1 MSVDTVPVSSAW
13 LAVSGPRAAWSE
25 EPLSAD
31 EVASAGADRAVFS
44 ASGPEDAA
52 AVRRLGALTAGMEG
66 RPRRAEEARAA
77 RPPPDTSLLRFS
89 RFPSADVAATSAA
102 PASSELRSDEK
113 KTSTGR
119 PPRPEAA
126 LPPATPSAAFSAFPA
141 PPAVEVGFVEVVF
154 VEVVFEP
161 DDDALLVDFGACL
174 PPAEDPDKGVFARD
188 ADFSVLLPAEDEA
201 TFFPAVPVSFFSAG
215 DDVSA
220 EPVDRADDEVFLPV
234 SRPLDVEDAVDA
246 EGVFS
251 GDASEP
257 DSAAAAA
264 ADVARRPEVVVLFA
278 GAGADSEDA
287 ADSVVGD
294 GDAAVSSVSVV
305 LWIRAPRPRPRPPR
319 RVFFT
324 RPPEANSVPLS
335 LDASRTVVPRN
346 GRLFHVKRR

>member
-1 MSVDTVPVSSAW
+1 
-13 LAVSGPRAAWSE
+13 
-25 EPLSAD
+25 
-31 EVASAGADRAVFS
+31 
-44 ASGPEDAA
+44 
-52 AVRRLGALTAGMEG
+52 
-66 RPRRAEEARAA
+66 
-77 RPPPDTSLLRFS
+77 
-89 RFPSADVAATSAA
+89 VAATSAA
-102 PASSELRSDEK
+102 PVSSELRSDEK

-119 PPRPEAA
+119 PRRPEAA
-126 LPPATPSAAFSAFPA
+126 LPPATPSAAFSAFPT

-154 VEVVFEP
+154 EP
-161 DDDALLVDFGACL
+161 NDDALLVDFGACL
-174 PPAEDPDKGVFARD
+174 PPAENPDEGVFARD

-201 TFFPAVPVSFFSAG
+201 TFFPAVPVPLFSVGVA
-215 DDVSA
+215 VSA

-264 ADVARRPEVVVLFA
+264 AEVVRRPEVVVLFA
-278 GAGADSEDA
+278 GADADSEDA
-287 ADSVVGD
+287 TDSMVGD
-294 GDAAVSSVSVV
+294 GDAAVSSVSAV

-335 LDASRTVVPRN
+335 LDASRTVVLRN